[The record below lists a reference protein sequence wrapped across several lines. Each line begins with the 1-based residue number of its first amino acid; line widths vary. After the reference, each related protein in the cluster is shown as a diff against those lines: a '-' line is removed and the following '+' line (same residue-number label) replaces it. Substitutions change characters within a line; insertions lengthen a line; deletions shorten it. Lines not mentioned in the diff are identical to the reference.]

1 MINEATLMEPLFI
14 RQVFQTTKIAVKHLC
29 PQAVWALKV
38 MYLLLGSGPP
48 ERGLGKPGIP
58 AAKGP
63 ERAPAYVLS
72 TCSTLHVEGCA
83 LRRVLEEVFERSA
96 AKKRGLGGDPKL
108 KSGRHLLLLLLLQ
121 TLHHADRRITYT
133 RKYMYTTREISNSP
147 STGSALFTMGYSYAH
162 VPEISV
168 ACTEPAGEP
177 WGAGG
182 SLRVMTATLKDIT
195 RDVPGLENT
204 VLGTCAPLTT
214 TALSR

>member
-29 PQAVWALKV
+29 PQAV
-38 MYLLLGSGPP
+38 LGFEDHVPSSWFG
-48 ERGLGKPGIP
+48 
-58 AAKGP
+58 AAGARVEQIRQSRRKRP
-63 ERAPAYVLS
+63 RKSACIRFVK
-72 TCSTLHVEGCA
+72 TLHVEGCA
-83 LRRVLEEVFERSA
+83 LRRVLEEVLERST
-96 AKKRGLGGDPKL
+96 AKKRGLGGDPRL

-147 STGSALFTMGYSYAH
+147 STGSALFTMGYAYAH

-168 ACTEPAGEP
+168 SCTEPAGEP

-182 SLRVMTATLKDIT
+182 ALRVMIATLEDIT
-195 RDVPGLENT
+195 RMVPGLENT

>member
-1 MINEATLMEPLFI
+1 MINEAKLVEPLFI

-48 ERGLGKPGIP
+48 ERGLGKPGNP

-83 LRRVLEEVFERSA
+83 LRRVLEEVFERST

-133 RKYMYTTREISNSP
+133 RKLYVHDKRHLEFSFNGICVIYHGLFICTRAGDFSRMHRVSRR
-147 STGSALFTMGYSYAH
+147 TMGCRRC
-162 VPEISV
+162 P
-168 ACTEPAGEP
+168 
-177 WGAGG
+177 
-182 SLRVMTATLKDIT
+182 
-195 RDVPGLENT
+195 
-204 VLGTCAPLTT
+204 
-214 TALSR
+214 